1 MYTVHL
7 MKSLQ
12 AEMKLIIAFCLIL
25 IATVSAQE
33 DVCEMCKLGVGIF
46 WGHLRT
52 EHSMHFQRM
61 HLIQDVCPHHGEHQH
76 TCENAIKDHWH
87 EINHVIYN
95 DNTIPKVC
103 SGITGQE
110 CMKMNER

>member
-1 MYTVHL
+1 
-7 MKSLQ
+7 MKILQ
-12 AEMKLIIAFCLIL
+12 AEMKLIFASCLIL
-25 IATVSAQE
+25 IAAVSAQE

-52 EHSMHFQRM
+52 EQSMHFQRM

-95 DNTIPKVC
+95 DNTIPAVC
-103 SGITGQE
+103 SGLAGQD
-110 CMKMNER
+110 CTRSAFNKM